1 MFACRAAAD
10 RRVPLHKLLLIDD
23 DREMLEIASAGFR
36 EKGYTVD
43 VLEGGSKAVSRIQEN
58 APDCIILDVMM
69 PGTDGFEVCKNIRK
83 VSDVPV
89 IFLTGRVSEEDKV
102 NGLLMGADD
111 YIEKPYSFRE
121 LEARVQAA
129 VRRTQ
134 AAVPGRLIFPPLEID
149 VESHRALCG
158 GEDLQLTTREY
169 DILYFFATSA
179 KKVITYEDIGI
190 RVWGVYQEQDRRSVM
205 VLVSRLRKKME
216 VNPVTARMIETVWS
230 EGYKFT
236 GKRAGI

>member
-1 MFACRAAAD
+1 MHR
-10 RRVPLHKLLLIDD
+10 LLLIDD
-23 DREMLEIASAGFR
+23 DHEMLEIASAGFR
-36 EKGYTVD
+36 EKGYKVD
-43 VLEGGSKAVSRIQEN
+43 VLESGNKVVSRIREH

-179 KKVITYEDIGI
+179 KKVVTYEDIGI
-190 RVWGVYQEQDRRSVM
+190 RVWGIYQEQDRRSVM

-216 VNPVTARMIETVWS
+216 ANPVTARMIETVWS

>member
-1 MFACRAAAD
+1 MHR
-10 RRVPLHKLLLIDD
+10 LLLIDD
-23 DREMLEIASAGFR
+23 DREMLEITSAGFR

-43 VLEGGSKAVSRIQEN
+43 VLEGGSKAVSRIREY

-134 AAVPGRLIFPPLEID
+134 AAAPGKLIFPPLEID
-149 VESHRALCG
+149 VEGHRALCG

-179 KKVITYEDIGI
+179 KKVVTYEDIGI

-216 VNPVTARMIETVWS
+216 ANPVTARMIETVWS

-236 GKRAGI
+236 GKRAGS